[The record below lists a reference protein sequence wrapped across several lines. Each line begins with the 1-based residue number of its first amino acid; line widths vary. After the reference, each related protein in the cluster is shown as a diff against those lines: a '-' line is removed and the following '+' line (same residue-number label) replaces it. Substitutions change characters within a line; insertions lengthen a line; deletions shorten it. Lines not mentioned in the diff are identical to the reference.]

1 MQHPTGSEQPDID
14 TEKFRLRNFVQTLV
28 QSGEAEIH
36 DTPITLLDIGARL
49 DGNPKAV
56 LFQSAGAEGAEMVG
70 NVLGSRERIA
80 RAFGVAPQDLAAE
93 IANRL
98 DAPQQTVE
106 LSSDQAPVHQ
116 VVLTGDDA
124 DLTSLPAH
132 LQHGF
137 DGAPYISAGID
148 HVVDPETGRTN
159 VGSRRLMLRGRRE
172 AGIDLVA
179 PSDLRGIYQNCVDR
193 GERLPISFVL
203 GSHPVDFIAAAFRI
217 PIDELSLIGTLRGT
231 PLPVVKCV
239 TNDIFVPADAEIVLE
254 GYVDENGWTEA
265 EGPYGEFFGYY
276 GVVKQNPVF
285 HLTAIAM
292 RRDALFQTVTISGR
306 HLAHTEVAQI
316 DTIRTEIMVKRAL
329 DVAVREPVAVYATPA
344 SNGSNHVR
352 ISLRQ
357 TSPGEARNAIAAAFG
372 CLADIKHVF
381 VMDDDIDVF
390 SDQQAEWALATRFQA
405 DRDLLVAP
413 GFRVVPLDPSLD
425 GSHAG
430 AKAGF
435 DMTAPFG
442 KLGSRAFTIP
452 GPPEAGE
459 ARFNSVVEALSAGA
473 MGFGELAVAVGSA
486 DGLDVVRALDELRT
500 EGRLNRTEEGEY
512 ALDENKD

>member
-1 MQHPTGSEQPDID
+1 MPPSTKLETPDLD
-14 TEKFRLRNFVQTLV
+14 TEKFRLRNFVDTLV

-36 DTPITLLDIGARL
+36 DAPIALLGLAARL

-56 LFQSAGAEGAEMVG
+56 LFRNAGAAGAEVVG
-70 NVLGSRERIA
+70 NVLGSRERVA

-93 IANRL
+93 IATRL
-98 DAPQQTVE
+98 NAPQPVVKI
-106 LSSDQAPVHQ
+106 SSDQAPVHQ
-116 VVLTGDDA
+116 VVRTSDDA
-124 DLTSLPAH
+124 DFTSLPVH

-137 DGAPYISAGID
+137 DGGPYISAGID
-148 HVVDPETGRTN
+148 HVIDPETGRTN
-159 VGSRRLMLRGRRE
+159 VGSRRLMLRGRQE

-203 GSHPVDFIAAAFRI
+203 GSHPVDFAAAAFRI
-217 PIDELSLIGTLRGT
+217 PGDELSLIGALRGA
-231 PLPVVKCV
+231 PLAVVKCV
-239 TNDIFVPADAEIVLE
+239 TNDIYVPADAEIVLE
-254 GYVDENGWTEA
+254 GYVDENGWSEA

-276 GVVKQNPVF
+276 GVIKHNPVF

-306 HLAHTEVAQI
+306 HLAHTETAQI
-316 DTIRTEIMVKRAL
+316 DTVRTEIMVRRAL
-329 DVAVREPVAVYATPA
+329 DVAVREPVAVYATAA

-357 TSPGEARNAIAAAFG
+357 TTPGEARNAIAAAFG

-390 SDQQAEWALATRFQA
+390 SDQQVEWALATRFQA
-405 DRDLLVAP
+405 DRDLVVAP
-413 GFRVVPLDPSLD
+413 GFRVVPLDPSPD

-435 DMTAPFG
+435 DLTVPFG

-452 GPPEAGE
+452 APPEAGE
-459 ARFNSVVEALSAGA
+459 ARFESVAEALSSEA
-473 MGFGELAVAVGSA
+473 MAFGELAVAVGSA

-500 EGRLNRTEEGEY
+500 AGRLSRLDDGEY
-512 ALDENKD
+512 ALDQTDE